1 VVGCKLVQVYDAIV
15 YVYFQNN
22 TLAAAKNTFSTEWAN
37 FTLNP
42 GTYTVFAEKN
52 ERRSEN
58 ETVTLAVNDD
68 KTITLNLCPPAVPG
82 PLVPPGAVGGE
93 GELPQVPLLTLLAAV
108 VSETWWLPLS
118 TAAFIAAFVLFRKRR
133 KKLE

>member
-22 TLAAAKNTFSTEWAN
+22 TLAAAKNTFSTGWAN

-42 GTYTVFAEKN
+42 ATYTVFAEKDTFK
-52 ERRSEN
+52 SAN
-58 ETVTLAVNDD
+58 ETVVLAVNDD
-68 KTITLNLCPPAVPG
+68 KIITLNLCPPPVPG
-82 PLVPPGAVGGE
+82 PPVPPGAVGGE
-93 GELPQVPLLTLLAAV
+93 GELPQVPMLTVLTAL

-118 TAAFIAAFVLFRKRR
+118 AATFVAAFVLYRKRR
-133 KKLE
+133 KKLR